1 MTGEGLLCRN
11 MVQKVVKGHT
21 TQSGRPETPRG
32 PWVTASVAGAPSY
45 YCSALEFNGA
55 GAERLESTDMLPW
68 LLPGLFLRS
77 ISYLDPG
84 RRTGRRAGAH
94 LGFLLG
100 NPGCLF
106 LLVTWNPRLGSLSSL
121 TSVCVCY
128 YFYVFKLK
136 FFQTAKR
143 ISWKELN
150 AIYRISHIYMFV
162 CVYVCTHVLACQC
175 FVCLCVYVYVFAC
188 RLVFSVH
195 CVCVYACM

>member
-11 MVQKVVKGHT
+11 MAQKVVKGHM

-32 PWVTASVAGAPSY
+32 PWVTASAAGAPSC
-45 YCSALEFNGA
+45 YCSSLEFNGD

-68 LLPGLFLRS
+68 LFPGLFLRS
-77 ISYLDPG
+77 ASYPDPG

-106 LLVTWNPRLGSLSSL
+106 LLVTWNPRLGSLSSV
-121 TSVCVCY
+121 TSVYVCY
-128 YFYVFKLK
+128 YFYVFNLK

-150 AIYRISHIYMFV
+150 AIYRMSHIYMFV
-162 CVYVCTHVLACQC
+162 CMYVCTHVLVCQC
-175 FVCLCVYVYVFAC
+175 FVCVFVC
-188 RLVFSVH
+188 ICI
-195 CVCVYACM
+195 CVCMQACV